1 MMARTA
7 VTDAIG
13 IRSRRRAWAR
23 SRCPLG
29 CDQLAGTLPGLRTF
43 AAASG

>member
-13 IRSRRRAWAR
+13 VKRRRRTSAR
-23 SRCPLG
+23 FRCPLG
-29 CDQLAGTLPGLRTF
+29 CDPLAGTLPGLRTWP
-43 AAASG
+43 APG